1 MKESK
6 EEFDIV
12 EGGLFL
18 EVHGQYQAEVI
29 RYDTIPYDTAPLPQT
44 NKKSMSMVS
53 ELQGTKY

>member
-12 EGGLFL
+12 EGGWFL

-29 RYDTIPYDTAPLPQT
+29 RYDTMIYDTAPPP
-44 NKKSMSMVS
+44 NKQK
-53 ELQGTKY
+53 KIH